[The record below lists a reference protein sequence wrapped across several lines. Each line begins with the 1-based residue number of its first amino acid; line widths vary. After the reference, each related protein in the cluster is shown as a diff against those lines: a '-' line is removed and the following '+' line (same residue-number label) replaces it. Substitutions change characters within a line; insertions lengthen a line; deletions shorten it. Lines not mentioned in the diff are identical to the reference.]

1 MGRDGLRDGGF
12 EIWEWGEFNL
22 NGELD
27 LGKWGVGCC
36 IFFYKTAEV
45 TISKPFIKEN
55 ITRFRYRNL
64 CFRS

>member
-36 IFFYKTAEV
+36 IFF
-45 TISKPFIKEN
+45 
-55 ITRFRYRNL
+55 L
-64 CFRS
+64 